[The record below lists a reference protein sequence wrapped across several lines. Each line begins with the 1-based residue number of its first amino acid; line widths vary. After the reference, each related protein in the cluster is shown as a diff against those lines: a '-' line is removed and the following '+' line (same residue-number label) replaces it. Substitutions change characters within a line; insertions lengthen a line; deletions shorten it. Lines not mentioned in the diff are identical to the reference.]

1 MDDSARR
8 QALHR
13 NAVDYRPRA
22 RALPDERLAILRSP
36 HLDSTF
42 RASFAY
48 PDAVR
53 AVEAVQT
60 LRVEIARA
68 PLYWCS
74 ADMVALVEAAHPT
87 MPNQKLE
94 EIDPPSARGLVFM
107 ETPFTD
113 PDTSIFG
120 ANVPTNAFLWM
131 VNFVTDRNI
140 WAVNIVSLTNA
151 GDDVGWFVPGF
162 ETWPV
167 GERRQDAANP
177 IDVSDRGRLAALW
190 TMAQQPRICPPTTTH
205 PDRPTARRVKAAGL
219 PPEAGDVR
227 VIDLRRPSGATPG
240 SSSTVEYS
248 HRWMVSGH
256 WRNQWMPASKT
267 HRAQWIAPH
276 VKGPEDK
283 PLVVREDVRVI
294 R

>member
-1 MDDSARR
+1 MD
-8 QALHR
+8 QAAMQRH
-13 NAVDYRPRA
+13 AIEYRPRP
-22 RALPDERLAILRSP
+22 RSLPDERLAILKSP
-36 HLDSTF
+36 QLGSTF
-42 RASFAY
+42 KAGFAY

-53 AVEAVQT
+53 GDEAVQT
-60 LRVEIARA
+60 LLTEVARA

-74 ADMVALVEAAHPT
+74 TDMASLVEAAHPT
-87 MPNQKLE
+87 MPDQKLE
-94 EIDPPSARGLVFM
+94 QIDPPSPRGLVFM

-113 PDTSIFG
+113 PDTSILG
-120 ANVPTNAFLWM
+120 ADIPTNAFLWM
-131 VNFVTDRNI
+131 VNYVSDRGI
-140 WAVNIVSLTNA
+140 WAVNIVSLTNVS
-151 GDDVGWFVPGF
+151 GGVGWFVPGF

-167 GERRQDAANP
+167 GECRQDAANP
-177 IDVSDRGRLAALW
+177 IDASDRGRLAALW

-219 PPEAGDVR
+219 PPDAGDVR
-227 VIDLRRPSGATPG
+227 LIDLRRPSGST
-240 SSSTVEYS
+240 SSAESTIEYS

-276 VKGPEDK
+276 VKGPDDK
-283 PLVVREDVRVI
+283 PLVIRDDVRVI